1 MPLLPAYPPIHPGDE
16 RGNGELQS
24 QLVYVYSAGLNDG
37 QYHVSDREKEDCL
50 ANKIINSI
58 TNKNNY
64 IITTKLIAKVL
75 SGQTEGLT
83 RGQSACWRRWWSCLS
98 CGWSPLRHS
107 QGDDLVVGWICQSGV
122 HKKSV

>member
-1 MPLLPAYPPIHPGDE
+1 VPLLPTNPPIHTRDE

-37 QYHVSDREKEDCL
+37 QHNFEYRLSVRENEDRL
-50 ANKIINSI
+50 ADKIFNKIINSI

-83 RGQSACWRRWWSCLS
+83 RG
-98 CGWSPLRHS
+98 
-107 QGDDLVVGWICQSGV
+107 
-122 HKKSV
+122 